1 MTDVQFDQLHVTINV
16 IGIAVLF
23 ALGYIAG
30 HMQ

>member
-1 MTDVQFDQLHVTINV
+1 MTDVQFDQLHVTITV
-16 IGIAVLF
+16 IGIVVLF